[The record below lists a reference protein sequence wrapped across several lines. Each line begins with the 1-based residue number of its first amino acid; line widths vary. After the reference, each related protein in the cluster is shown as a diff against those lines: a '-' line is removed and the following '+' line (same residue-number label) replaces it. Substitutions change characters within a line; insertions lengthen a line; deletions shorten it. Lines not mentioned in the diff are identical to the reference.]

1 MAFLYKTSSFCTFFI
16 ISSAETLRFLKAG
29 HKYVIFQGG
38 CAVLVILIMFYLYSE
53 GRHGKQH

>member
-38 CAVLVILIMFYLYSE
+38 CAVPFRQSVLFAMSALTV
-53 GRHGKQH
+53 